1 MLDQVPAEILRQ
13 VVRSLKPRDLK
24 CLRLTNKTV
33 ATQVTPTLFRKIRFN
48 ILTLDRLYDVTDSP
62 KFSQYVEELSYY
74 ELGLSGLS
82 LDHRNNGLRQ
92 LTDTMVEFISMS
104 RIPNFSRRWR
114 EILHL
119 HNTYVTPFLAEDWDV
134 PLAPTEGEGYAAS
147 HDLSLARV
155 VMERGLDAILDIY
168 ADKATLEKS
177 NILYLTCRSTLP
189 RLPNL
194 RRVVCTETVNNFTV
208 NHLDFGDF
216 RGVDDVK
223 ELLDLFPITDAA
235 LRTVLQMNTVTAWPA
250 RGFLDICQAMGHPSC
265 NHNIQHLEV
274 RPDRHVL
281 VDRGLNLDMIDMDLG
296 RQISD
301 SVWAGAFRNLTSLTL
316 CLEVKRRTRSY
327 PRIDRH
333 PQAYRLLKAL
343 SKASKLRDL
352 KICLGPAA
360 KNITSSADV
369 LPGWPPRV
377 KFPELR
383 SISFEMMHFTTTQ
396 LAQFLVNQQ
405 GLERLALKHIT
416 LAGHWSSLFRK
427 LSRRKD
433 FVLDS
438 IHLHDFSQDGCESFE
453 FTCEKIG
460 GKVQLSQKELLDYI
474 NLGVNPLPLRL
485 MGDENTS
492 PGQEVDLLDFPEMSE
507 LDLEE
512 THSPRQ
518 DSYGHEYDPEFG
530 AYAEDSDLD
539 MDDTADEYADDDDS
553 DDSDEMDMT

>member
-13 VVRSLKPRDLK
+13 VVQSLKPQDLK
-24 CLRLTNKTV
+24 RLRLTNKTV
-33 ATQVTPTLFRKIRFN
+33 AAQVTPTLFRKIRFN

-62 KFSQYVEELSYY
+62 QFSQYVEELSYY

-82 LDHRNNGLRQ
+82 LDHRNSGLRQ
-92 LTDTMVEFISMS
+92 LTDAMVEFISMS
-104 RIPNFSRRWR
+104 RIPNLSRRWR

-134 PLAPTEGEGYAAS
+134 PLAPTEREGYAAS
-147 HDLSLARV
+147 FDLSLARV
-155 VMERGLDAILDIY
+155 AIERGLDAILDIY

-177 NILYLTCRSTLP
+177 NILYLTCRSTFP

-194 RRVVCTETVNNFTV
+194 RRVVCTEAVNNFTV

-216 RGVDDVK
+216 RGIDAVK

-235 LRTVLQMNTVTAWPA
+235 LRTVLQKNTVTAWPA
-250 RGFLDICQAMGHPSC
+250 RGFLDICQAMGHQSC
-265 NHNIQHLEV
+265 NHNIEHLEV

-296 RQISD
+296 RQVSD
-301 SVWAGAFRNLTSLTL
+301 SVWAG
-316 CLEVKRRTRSY
+316 
-327 PRIDRH
+327 IDRH

-360 KNITSSADV
+360 KYITSSAD
-369 LPGWPPRV
+369 LLAGWPPRV

-383 SISFEMMHFTTTQ
+383 SISFEMMHFDPTQ

-405 GLERLALKHIT
+405 GLEHLALKHIT

-427 LSRRKD
+427 LSRKKD

-438 IHLHDFSQDGCESFE
+438 IHLHDLSQDGCESFE

-460 GKVQLSQKELLDYI
+460 GKVQFSHKELLDYI

-492 PGQEVDLLDFPEMSE
+492 PGQEVDLLDFPEMAE
-507 LDLEE
+507 LDHEE
-512 THSPRQ
+512 THLPRQ
-518 DSYGHEYDPEFG
+518 DSYGHDYDPAFG
-530 AYAEDSDLD
+530 VYAENSDLD
-539 MDDTADEYADDDDS
+539 MDDTDDEYADDDDS